1 MLAEGATLETRGLN
15 RSFGSNPVISDV
27 TFSLKPGERRALIG
41 PNGAGKT
48 TFVNLLTGRLRA
60 SSGSVLLNG
69 KDITQLNE
77 ARRIRLGIGR
87 TFQITSLFPKMTV
100 RENVFLAVAECEGI
114 AGNLLRPALSYRP
127 QLERTD
133 ELLHRV
139 GLSDV
144 AHVEAQLLPYGR
156 QRLLE
161 IAIALALRPKV
172 LLLDEPAAGIPT
184 AESHVILDI
193 IATMPKDIAVLLI
206 DHDMDLVFRFAQ
218 QISVLVQGSILVE
231 GAPGDIAADPRVREV
246 YLGDSKHGR
255 PSAA

>member
-1 MLAEGATLETRGLN
+1 MMETATLETRDL
-15 RSFGSNPVISDV
+15 SCFFGSNLVISDV
-27 TFSLKPGERRALIG
+27 NFMLRPGDRRALIG

-48 TFVNLLTGRLRA
+48 TFVNLLTGRLQA
-60 SSGSVLLNG
+60 SSGKVLLDSE
-69 KDITQLNE
+69 DITQLGE

-87 TFQITSLFPKMTV
+87 TFQITSLFPGMTV

-114 AGNLLRPALSYRP
+114 ARKLFRSVFYHRP
-127 QLERTD
+127 QVARAD
-133 ELLHRV
+133 ELVDRV

-144 AHVEAQLLPYGR
+144 AHVAAQLLPYGR

-161 IAIALALRPKV
+161 IAVALALRPKI

-193 IATMPKDIAVLLI
+193 IETMPKEIAVLLI

-218 QISVLVQGSILVE
+218 QITVLVQGSILVE
-231 GAPGDIAADPRVREV
+231 GAPQDIATDPRVREV
-246 YLGDSKHGR
+246 YLGDRKHGR
-255 PSAA
+255 PAAA

>member
-1 MLAEGATLETRGLN
+1 MDTATLETRGLN
-15 RSFGSNPVISDV
+15 CSFGSNRVITDV
-27 TFSLKPGERRALIG
+27 DFTLRPGERRALIG
-41 PNGAGKT
+41 PNGGGKT
-48 TFVNLLTGRLRA
+48 TFVNLLTGRLRP
-60 SSGSVLLNG
+60 SSGNIMLNG
-69 KDITQLNE
+69 EDVTELGE

-114 AGNLLRPALSYRP
+114 AGKLLRSVSSHR
-127 QLERTD
+127 QQFERVD
-133 ELLHRV
+133 ELVHRV

-144 AHVEAQLLPYGR
+144 AGVPAQLLPYGR

-161 IAIALALRPKV
+161 IAVALALRPKI

-193 IATMPKDIAVLLI
+193 IATLPKEIAVLLI

-218 QISVLVQGSILVE
+218 QISVLVQGSVLVE
-231 GAPGDIAADPRVREV
+231 GAPKDIAADPRVREV

-255 PSAA
+255 PAAA

>member
-1 MLAEGATLETRGLN
+1 MDVATLETRMLN
-15 RSFGSNPVISDV
+15 RSFGSNPVISNV
-27 TFSLKPGERRALIG
+27 NFILRPGERRALIG

-48 TFVNLLTGRLRA
+48 TFVNLLTGRLHP
-60 SSGSVLLNG
+60 SSGRVLLNG
-69 KDITQLNE
+69 ADITDLNE

-100 RENVFLAVAECEGI
+100 RENVYLAVAECEGI
-114 AGNLLRPALSYRP
+114 AGNVLRSALSFKP
-127 QLERTD
+127 QVERVD
-133 ELLHRV
+133 ELLNRV

-144 AHVEAQLLPYGR
+144 AHVQAQLLPYGR

-161 IAIALALRPKV
+161 IAVALALRPKI
-172 LLLDEPAAGIPT
+172 LLLDEPAAGIPS
-184 AESHVILDI
+184 AQSQVILDI
-193 IATMPKDIAVLLI
+193 IATMPKEIAVLLI

-231 GAPGDIAADPRVREV
+231 GTPGDIAADPRVREV

>member
-1 MLAEGATLETRGLN
+1 METATLETRRLN
-15 RSFGSNPVISDV
+15 RSFGSHAVTSDV
-27 TFSLKPGERRALIG
+27 NFTLRPGERRALIG

-48 TFVNLLTGRLRA
+48 TFINLLTGVLRP
-60 SSGSVLLNG
+60 SSGNVLLNG
-69 KDITQLNE
+69 RDITDLDE
-77 ARRIRLGIGR
+77 ASRIRLGIGR
-87 TFQITSLFPKMTV
+87 TFQITSLFPKMTI

-114 AGNLLRPALSYRP
+114 AGNLVRSVLQYRK
-127 QLERTD
+127 QLARVD

-144 AHVEAQLLPYGR
+144 AQLPVQLLPYGR
-156 QRLLE
+156 QRLVE
-161 IAIALALRPKV
+161 IAIALALRPKI

-193 IATMPKDIAVLLI
+193 LSILPSEIAILLI

-231 GAPGDIAADPRVREV
+231 GTPNEIAADPRVREV

-255 PSAA
+255 SAAT

>member
-1 MLAEGATLETRGLN
+1 MITTATLETRGLN
-15 RSFGSNPVISDV
+15 RSFGLNRVITDV
-27 TFSLKPGERRALIG
+27 DFTLRPGERRALIG

-60 SSGSVLLNG
+60 SSGSVLLDG
-69 KDITQLNE
+69 VDITELSE

-100 RENVFLAVAECEGI
+100 WENVFLAVAECEGI
-114 AGNLLRPALSYRP
+114 AGNLLRAVRHHRP
-127 QLERTD
+127 QLDRVD

-144 AHVEAQLLPYGR
+144 ARVPAQLLPYGR

-161 IAIALALRPKV
+161 IAIALALRPKI
-172 LLLDEPAAGIPT
+172 LLLDEPAAGIPN
-184 AESHVILDI
+184 AESGIILDI
-193 IATMPKDIAVLLI
+193 IATMPAEIAVLLI
-206 DHDMDLVFRFAQ
+206 DHDMELVFRFAR

-231 GAPGDIAADPRVREV
+231 GAPQDIAADPRVREA
-246 YLGDSKHGR
+246 YLGDSKHGL
-255 PSAA
+255 PAAA

>member
-1 MLAEGATLETRGLN
+1 METATLETRALSCSFDAN
-15 RSFGSNPVISDV
+15 RVITDV
-27 TFSLKPGERRALIG
+27 NFTLRPGERRALIG

-48 TFVNLLTGRLRA
+48 TFVNLLTGRLRP
-60 SSGSVLLNG
+60 SSGNILLNDEDVTDLG
-69 KDITQLNE
+69 E

-114 AGNLLRPALSYRP
+114 AGKLLRSVFSYRR
-127 QLERTD
+127 QIERVD
-133 ELLHRV
+133 ELVHP
-139 GLSDV
+139 
-144 AHVEAQLLPYGR
+144 AQLLPYGR

-161 IAIALALRPKV
+161 IAIALALRPKI
-172 LLLDEPAAGIPT
+172 LLLDEPAAGIPN

-193 IATMPKDIAVLLI
+193 IATLPKEIAVLLI

-218 QISVLVQGSILVE
+218 QISVLVRGSILVE
-231 GAPGDIAADPRVREV
+231 GSPEDIAADPQVREV

-255 PSAA
+255 PAAA

>member
-1 MLAEGATLETRGLN
+1 MEVATLETRMLN
-15 RSFGSNPVISDV
+15 RSFGSNPVISNV
-27 TFSLKPGERRALIG
+27 NFTLRPGERRALIG

-48 TFVNLLTGRLRA
+48 TFVNLLTGRLRP

-69 KDITQLNE
+69 VDITNLNE

-100 RENVFLAVAECEGI
+100 RENVYLAVAECEGI
-114 AGNLLRPALSYRP
+114 AGNVLRPALSFKP
-127 QLERTD
+127 QVERVD
-133 ELLHRV
+133 ELLRRV

-144 AHVEAQLLPYGR
+144 AHVQAQLLPYGR

-161 IAIALALRPKV
+161 IAVALALKPKI

-184 AESHVILDI
+184 AQSNIILDI
-193 IATMPKDIAVLLI
+193 IATMPKEIAVLLI

-231 GAPGDIAADPRVREV
+231 GAPGDIATDPRVREV

>member
-1 MLAEGATLETRGLN
+1 MMCTATLETRELN
-15 RSFGSNPVISDV
+15 CSFGSNAVITNV
-27 TFSLKPGERRALIG
+27 NFTLRPGERRALIG

-60 SSGSVLLNG
+60 SSGNVLFNSE
-69 KDITQLNE
+69 DITELGE

-114 AGNLLRPALSYRP
+114 AGKLFRSALRYR
-127 QLERTD
+127 QQVERVD
-133 ELLHRV
+133 ELVHRV

-144 AHVEAQLLPYGR
+144 ARVPAQLLPYGR

-161 IAIALALRPKV
+161 IAIALALRPKT

-184 AESHVILDI
+184 AENHVILDI
-193 IATMPKDIAVLLI
+193 IATLPKEIAVLLI
-206 DHDMDLVFRFAQ
+206 DHDMNFVFRFAQ

-231 GAPGDIAADPRVREV
+231 GAPQDIAADSRVREV
-246 YLGDSKHGR
+246 YLGNSKHGL
-255 PSAA
+255 PAAA

>member
-1 MLAEGATLETRGLN
+1 MTGTATLETRGLN
-15 RSFGSNPVISDV
+15 RAFGSNAVIADV
-27 TFSLKPGERRALIG
+27 NFMLRPGERRALIG

-60 SSGSVLLNG
+60 SSGTVLLNG
-69 KDITQLNE
+69 EDITEFGE
-77 ARRIRLGIGR
+77 ARRIRRGIGR

-114 AGNLLRPALSYRP
+114 AGKLLRSVFSHRS
-127 QLERTD
+127 QIERVD
-133 ELLHRV
+133 ELIHRV

-144 AHVEAQLLPYGR
+144 AGVPAQQLPYGR

-161 IAIALALRPKV
+161 IAIALALRPKI

-184 AESHVILDI
+184 AQSHVILDI
-193 IATMPKDIAVLLI
+193 IATLPKEIAVLLI
-206 DHDMDLVFRFAQ
+206 DHDMNLVFRFAQ

-231 GAPGDIAADPRVREV
+231 GAPQEIAADARVREV
-246 YLGDSKHGR
+246 YLGDRRHGV
-255 PSAA
+255 PAAA

>member
-1 MLAEGATLETRGLN
+1 MEVATLETRMLN

-27 TFSLKPGERRALIG
+27 NFTLRPGERRALIG

-48 TFVNLLTGRLRA
+48 TFFNLLTGRLRP

-69 KDITQLNE
+69 VDITNLNE

-100 RENVFLAVAECEGI
+100 RENVYLAVSECEGI
-114 AGNLLRPALSYRP
+114 AGNVLRPALSFKP
-127 QLERTD
+127 QVERTD

-144 AHVEAQLLPYGR
+144 AHVQAQLLPYGR

-161 IAIALALRPKV
+161 IAVALALRPKI

-184 AESHVILDI
+184 AQSNVILDI
-193 IATMPKDIAVLLI
+193 IATMPKEIAVLLI

-231 GAPGDIAADPRVREV
+231 GAPGDIATDPRVREV

>member
-1 MLAEGATLETRGLN
+1 MIGTATLETRGLN
-15 RSFGSNPVISDV
+15 RAFGSNWVIADV
-27 TFSLKPGERRALIG
+27 NFMLRPGERRALIG

-60 SSGSVLLNG
+60 SSGNVLLNG
-69 KDITQLNE
+69 EDITQLGE

-114 AGNLLRPALSYRP
+114 AGNLLRSVFSHRS
-127 QLERTD
+127 QVERVD
-133 ELLHRV
+133 ELVHRV

-144 AHVEAQLLPYGR
+144 AGVPAQLLPYGR

-161 IAIALALRPKV
+161 IAIALALRPKI

-184 AESHVILDI
+184 AQSHVILDI
-193 IATMPKDIAVLLI
+193 LATLPKEIAVLLI
-206 DHDMDLVFRFAQ
+206 DHDMNLVFRFAQ

-231 GAPGDIAADPRVREV
+231 GAPQDIAADARVREV
-246 YLGDSKHGR
+246 YLGDSKHGL
-255 PSAA
+255 PAAA

>member
-1 MLAEGATLETRGLN
+1 MDTATLETRALN
-15 RSFGSNPVISDV
+15 CSFEANRVITDV
-27 TFSLKPGERRALIG
+27 NFTLRPGERRALIG

-60 SSGSVLLNG
+60 SSGNVLLNG
-69 KDITQLNE
+69 EDVTELSE

-87 TFQITSLFPKMTV
+87 TFQITSLFPRMTV

-114 AGNLLRPALSYRP
+114 AGKLLRSAFSHAR
-127 QLERTD
+127 QVERVD
-133 ELLHRV
+133 ELVHRV
-139 GLSDV
+139 GLSAVADV
-144 AHVEAQLLPYGR
+144 PAQLLPYGR

-161 IAIALALRPKV
+161 IAIALALRPKI
-172 LLLDEPAAGIPT
+172 LLLDEPAAGIPN

-193 IATMPKDIAVLLI
+193 IATLPKEISVLLI

-231 GAPGDIAADPRVREV
+231 GAPQHIAADARVREV

-255 PSAA
+255 PATA

>member
-1 MLAEGATLETRGLN
+1 MEVATLETRGLN
-15 RSFGSNPVISDV
+15 RSFGPNPVISDV
-27 TFSLKPGERRALIG
+27 NFTLRPGERRALIG

-48 TFVNLLTGRLRA
+48 TFVNLLTGRLLP
-60 SSGSVLLNG
+60 SSGRVLLNG
-69 KDITQLNE
+69 VDITDLDE

-114 AGNLLRPALSYRP
+114 AGNLLRSALGFRP
-127 QLERTD
+127 QMERAD
-133 ELLHRV
+133 ELLTRV

-144 AHVEAQLLPYGR
+144 AHVQAQLLPYGR

-161 IAIALALRPKV
+161 IAIALALRPKI

-193 IATMPKDIAVLLI
+193 IATMPKEIAVLLI

-218 QISVLVQGSILVE
+218 QISVLVQGAILVE
-231 GAPGDIAADPRVREV
+231 GAPSEIAADLRVREV

>member
-1 MLAEGATLETRGLN
+1 MIGTATLETRLLN
-15 RSFGSNPVISDV
+15 RMFGSNQVITNVDF
-27 TFSLKPGERRALIG
+27 TLRPGDRRALIG

-48 TFVNLLTGRLRA
+48 TFVNLLTGRLQP
-60 SSGSVLLNG
+60 SSGSVLLDG
-69 KDITQLNE
+69 EDITRLGE

-87 TFQITSLFPKMTV
+87 TFQITSLFPKMSV

-114 AGNLLRPALSYRP
+114 AGKLFRSVFYYRP
-127 QLERTD
+127 QVARAD
-133 ELLHRV
+133 ELIDRV

-144 AHVEAQLLPYGR
+144 AQVPAQLLPYGR

-161 IAIALALRPKV
+161 IAIALALRPKI

-184 AESHVILDI
+184 AESQIILDI
-193 IATMPKDIAVLLI
+193 LATIPKEIAVLLI

-231 GAPGDIAADPRVREV
+231 GPPDVIAADPRVREV
-246 YLGDSKHGR
+246 YLGETRHGA
-255 PSAA
+255 SAAA

>member
-1 MLAEGATLETRGLN
+1 MMDAVTLETRGLN
-15 RSFGSNPVISDV
+15 RSFGSNPVITEV
-27 TFSLKPGERRALIG
+27 NFMLRPGERRALIG

-69 KDITQLNE
+69 VDITELGE

-87 TFQITSLFPKMTV
+87 TFQITSLFPNMTV

-114 AGNLLRPALSYRP
+114 AGKLFRSVLHYR
-127 QLERTD
+127 QQAERVD
-133 ELLHRV
+133 ELVHRV
-139 GLSDV
+139 GLTDV
-144 AHVEAQLLPYGR
+144 ACVPAQLLPYGR

-184 AESHVILDI
+184 AQSHVVLDI
-193 IATMPKDIAVLLI
+193 IAALPKEIAVLLI
-206 DHDMDLVFRFAQ
+206 DHDMDFVFRFAQ

-231 GAPGDIAADPRVREV
+231 GAPKDIASDPRVREV

-255 PSAA
+255 PAAA